1 MKIMKHI
8 SLVFIGILSILL
20 ISTSC
25 SNESNLSEEQTNKLL
40 EVSSEQFV
48 SEKMEIGSI
57 EDVDFKFIIR
67 LNGQVFA
74 QTNAISQVST
84 PIGGIVENINFEH
97 GETIKKGQILFYL
110 YSNELIEKQQEF
122 AETSIKLEKLKS
134 DFERIKNLVK
144 EKIMAEKELITATSE
159 FKSTQIKYES
169 LKIQLSKLNL
179 NPEQI
184 EKGKYYSSIPIKAP
198 VSGTIIYV
206 DVVNGQYVESNIKL
220 IEIIDIHNLE
230 LKLSAFEKDLP
241 HLKEK
246 QEIEYHTLNNP
257 DQKNTAFI
265 SKIGNSINPNTAAI
279 DVYAKPDKIGNTNPV
294 NSAAIEALV
303 NTGSRK
309 VKALPETAIMKS
321 ENRYYIYV
329 VSDFK
334 DNKYFLD
341 KVEVSIGQKHNGFVE
356 ITKIPEV
363 EKIIIKGLDNL
374 SIE

>member
-8 SLVFIGILSILL
+8 SLIFIGILSILL

-25 SNESNLSEEQTNKLL
+25 SNDSYTNEEQTDKLI
-40 EVSSEQFV
+40 EVSSKQFI

-57 EDVDFKFIIR
+57 EDVDFKSIIR

-84 PIGGIVENINFEH
+84 SVGGIVENINFEH
-97 GETIKKGQILFYL
+97 GESVKKGQILFYI
-110 YSNELIEKQQEF
+110 YSNEFINKQQEF
-122 AETSIKLEKLKS
+122 AETTVKLEKLKS
-134 DFERIKNLVK
+134 DFERIQKLVQD
-144 EKIMAEKELITATSE
+144 KIMAEKELVTATSE
-159 FKSTQIKYES
+159 YKSTQLKYES
-169 LKIQLSKLNL
+169 LKIQLSRLNL
-179 NPEQI
+179 DLEKI

-198 VSGTIIYV
+198 VSGTIMYV
-206 DVVNGQYVESNIKL
+206 NVVNGQYVESNIKL

-241 HLKEK
+241 YLEEK
-246 QEIEYHTLNNP
+246 QEIEYYTLNNP
-257 DQKNTAFI
+257 DQKNTAHI
-265 SKIGNSINPNTAAI
+265 SKIGNSINSNTGAI
-279 DVYAKPDKIGNTNPV
+279 DVYAKPNNIGNTNPI

-303 NTGSRK
+303 NTNSK
-309 VKALPETAIMKS
+309 NVKALPETAITKS
-321 ENRYYIYV
+321 DNRYYIYV
-329 VSDFK
+329 VNDFK
-334 DNKYFLD
+334 DNKYFLER
-341 KVEVSIGQKHNGFVE
+341 VEVSIGQKYNGFVE